1 MTEQTTNII
10 CPSCSAVIAGRF
22 CSTCGEKKLTPRDFT
37 IKHFLEESIEGLTHF
52 DGKFLRSVKT
62 LFIKPGLLTRYFEEG
77 KRVPYMK
84 PLQFFIVC
92 NLIFFLFVSRS
103 NVFSISLGS
112 YYSYGNYTT
121 FGTKKAIDKKVTN
134 NTEFKQAATIFN
146 EKMNSQSKAFIIL
159 FIPFLG
165 LYFSLLFFKR
175 KKYFT
180 LHLVFAAHFFSF
192 LLILFT
198 LFHYILELPFQF
210 FIKNDSEN
218 FDNYATIFNI
228 TIFIV
233 YFILAAKRYYKSHIT
248 RIILSAIL
256 LAVFF
261 MFLLTAYRLFLF
273 FKIIP
278 AIHV

>member
-1 MTEQTTNII
+1 MTEQTAYIV
-10 CPSCSAVIAGRF
+10 CPSCSSVINGRF
-22 CSTCGEKKLTPRDFT
+22 CSTCGEKKITRKDFT

-52 DGKFLRSVKT
+52 DGKFFRSVKT
-62 LFIKPGLLTRYFEEG
+62 LSIRPGLLTSYFEEG
-77 KRVPYMK
+77 KRVLYMK
-84 PLQFFIVC
+84 PLQLFIVC

-112 YYSYGNYTT
+112 YYSYGNYTS
-121 FGTKKAIDKKVTN
+121 FGTKKAIDKRVVN
-134 NTEFKQAATIFN
+134 DAEFKQAATLFN

-159 FIPFLG
+159 FIPFLA
-165 LYFSLLFFKR
+165 LLFFLLFFK
-175 KKYFT
+175 KKRYFS

-198 LFHYILELPFQF
+198 LFHYIIELPFQL
-210 FIKNDSEN
+210 FIKNDSEK

-228 TIFIV
+228 SIFIL
-233 YFILAAKRYYKSHIT
+233 YFILAAKRYYKSHIAW
-248 RIILSAIL
+248 IILSGIL

-273 FKIIP
+273 YKIIP
-278 AIHV
+278 TIHV